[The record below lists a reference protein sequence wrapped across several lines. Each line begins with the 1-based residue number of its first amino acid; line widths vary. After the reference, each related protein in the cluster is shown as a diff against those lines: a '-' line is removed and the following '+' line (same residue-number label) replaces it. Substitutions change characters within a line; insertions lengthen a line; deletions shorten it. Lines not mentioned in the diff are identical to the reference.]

1 MTDSRQ
7 DKLKI
12 VQRDGFRCLGCGQS
26 SYLSVHEIQYRSAG
40 GKCVPAN
47 QATLCMLKPDGKI
60 PCHKKIEDP
69 HFMLSVMEK
78 HKDRWSKKTWNWIK
92 KRCEY
97 LEYKNERTNK
107 M

>member
-26 SYLSVHEIQYRSAG
+26 SFLSVHEVQYRSAG
-40 GKCVPAN
+40 GKCQPTN
-47 QATLCMLKPDGKI
+47 QATLCTLGRYGVES
-60 PCHKKIEDP
+60 CHSKAHKDP
-69 HFMLSVMEK
+69 HFVLETMKK
-78 HKDRWSKKTWNWIK
+78 HKDRWSKKTWTWIK

-97 LEYKNERTNK
+97 LDYKKGNEE
-107 M
+107 